1 MKSGIFHLLLS
12 LAVVLPSIGVAGAA
26 EKSAETSKVDES
38 KAVELF
44 QAMDQGL
51 VEVKLI
57 PKNSLQSSL
66 SVTNKTDKEIVVD
79 MPKAFAG
86 VPVTAQPGGMGM
98 MGGMMGGR
106 GGRGGMMGGP
116 GGMMGGG
123 MFGEAGGMG
132 GRRGGG
138 MGGMNGGRGGMGGNQ
153 SIGGGMGGRGGMGG
167 MGGMMG
173 GRGGRGGGGMFA
185 IAPNKTHKQSVR
197 TVCLE
202 HGKKE
207 PRSTVDYTIV
217 PIDSYTDN
225 KTTQVLCSMLGDE
238 ELDQNAVQAAVWAT
252 ENGLTMEEL
261 AAKKRQ
267 VSRNNPVESYFKASE
282 LQFSAQLIEM
292 ANARAEEIEEVEKA
306 QEDLENYAPEA
317 TDDSVEKITEKVLS
331 E

>member
-1 MKSGIFHLLLS
+1 
-12 LAVVLPSIGVAGAA
+12 
-26 EKSAETSKVDES
+26 
-38 KAVELF
+38 
-44 QAMDQGL
+44 
-51 VEVKLI
+51 
-57 PKNSLQSSL
+57 
-66 SVTNKTDKEIVVD
+66 
-79 MPKAFAG
+79 
-86 VPVTAQPGGMGM
+86 
-98 MGGMMGGR
+98 
-106 GGRGGMMGGP
+106 
-116 GGMMGGG
+116 MMGGG

-282 LQFSAQLIEM
+282 LQLSAQLIEM

>member
-1 MKSGIFHLLLS
+1 
-12 LAVVLPSIGVAGAA
+12 
-26 EKSAETSKVDES
+26 
-38 KAVELF
+38 
-44 QAMDQGL
+44 
-51 VEVKLI
+51 
-57 PKNSLQSSL
+57 
-66 SVTNKTDKEIVVD
+66 
-79 MPKAFAG
+79 
-86 VPVTAQPGGMGM
+86 
-98 MGGMMGGR
+98 
-106 GGRGGMMGGP
+106 
-116 GGMMGGG
+116 
-123 MFGEAGGMG
+123 
-132 GRRGGG
+132 

-167 MGGMMG
+167 MGGMM
-173 GRGGRGGGGMFA
+173 GGRGGGGMFA

-217 PIDSYTDN
+217 PIDNYTDN

-267 VSRNNPVESYFKASE
+267 VSRNNPVESYFNASE
-282 LQFSAQLIEM
+282 LQLSAQLIEM

-306 QEDLENYAPEA
+306 QEDLQNYAPEA
-317 TDDSVEKITEKVLS
+317 TDDSVEKITEQVLS